1 MPNKSPQKAPR
12 RGLFT
17 KADMLS
23 FALDATEAESVR
35 DNAAARGIPFSQ
47 WLREAAREKLAR
59 ETKKAA

>member
-1 MPNKSPQKAPR
+1 
-12 RGLFT
+12 
-17 KADMLS
+17 MLS